1 MPHCVVVRAYGEK
14 LDHLRG
20 EANRIARNNKSD
32 WWAETTEKGT
42 SFCFADINAKSLFT
56 AICER
61 ENIQLT

>member
-1 MPHCVVVRAYGEK
+1 MRHCVVVSASGGK

-32 WWAETTEKGT
+32 WWAETTDEGT
-42 SFCFADINAKSLFT
+42 SFCFADVNAKSLFT

-61 ENIQLT
+61 ENIQFR